1 MRRPTIELILLL
13 SFAAAEAVVLYFV
26 EDQAARLSVGLLLLA
41 PMIWLSSRLGLA
53 DLITQS
59 PSARVHKRRFTR
71 LRGQVQQLLDEIR
84 RLNWMAVDAER
95 GFRNREKALREMDVI
110 EVRLKD
116 LIQEIRSTAGQGTA
130 HEEVVVE
137 GGGEEATAS

>member
-1 MRRPTIELILLL
+1 
-13 SFAAAEAVVLYFV
+13 
-26 EDQAARLSVGLLLLA
+26 
-41 PMIWLSSRLGLA
+41 
-53 DLITQS
+53 
-59 PSARVHKRRFTR
+59 
-71 LRGQVQQLLDEIR
+71 
-84 RLNWMAVDAER
+84 
-95 GFRNREKALREMDVI
+95 MDVI